1 MQAKKKENK
10 FTKKNLLL
18 ELAVVRNHYNWACVV
33 LLELEIC
40 WWGFMLLLEL
50 L

>member
-18 ELAVVRNHYNWACVV
+18 ELAIVRNYYKWACVL
-33 LLELEIC
+33 LLELC